1 MPRKTYADRFEA
13 ILAKDYLASRDR
25 SFIESLYDYY
35 KKKRSLTV
43 GRRRILVELEEQYAV
58 RPKPVEG
65 YEHLEDIKKNVDR
78 APADEWTRKFM
89 ESIID
94 QVRTGRKLTE
104 NQERALKRISKAWT
118 TERVDKLV
126 AEREDWEA
134 SWNEYMKARYAT
146 MVEYYSVN
154 GYYSRLVRAF
164 QKNPEMIPIKE
175 DYDKLTDN
183 KYAVKILAGIESTP
197 LYSPGSMVSFRSTCK
212 GYLKHKFGP
221 AKMALV
227 IKTDARSPVSA
238 CKGNKI
244 YLLLAVGNSETFEVE
259 ERDIKKA
266 RV

>member
-1 MPRKTYADRFEA
+1 MPRKTYADRFDA

-35 KKKRSLTV
+35 KKKRSLTI
-43 GRRRILVELEEQYAV
+43 GRRKILVQLEQQYAV
-58 RPKPVEG
+58 RPEPVEG

-104 NQERALKRISKAWT
+104 NQDRHLIRISKAWT

-126 AEREDWEA
+126 HEREDWEA

-154 GYYSRLVRAF
+154 GYYSRLGRAF
-164 QKNPEMIPIKE
+164 QKNPEMIPTKE

-183 KYAVKILAGIESTP
+183 KYAVKIHAGVESPTNYSCL
-197 LYSPGSMVSFRSTCK
+197 LYTSHSP
-212 GYLKHKFGP
+212 
-221 AKMALV
+221 
-227 IKTDARSPVSA
+227 
-238 CKGNKI
+238 
-244 YLLLAVGNSETFEVE
+244 
-259 ERDIKKA
+259 RD
-266 RV
+266 

>member
-13 ILAKDYLASRDR
+13 ILTKDYLASRDR

-35 KKKRSLTV
+35 KKKRSLTI
-43 GRRRILVELEEQYAV
+43 GRRKILVQLEQQYAI
-58 RPKPVEG
+58 RPKPIEG

-89 ESIID
+89 DSIID

-104 NQERALKRISKAWT
+104 NQDRHLKRISEAWT

-126 AEREDWEA
+126 HEREHWED
-134 SWNEYMKARYAT
+134 SWNEDKRQRYAT
-146 MVEYYSVN
+146 MVEYYSIN
-154 GYYSRLVRAF
+154 GYYSRPVRAF
-164 QKNPEMIPIKE
+164 QTNPEMIPTKE
-175 DYDKLTDN
+175 YYDKLTDN
-183 KYAVKILAGIESTP
+183 KYAVKILAGVESAP

-227 IKTDARSPVSA
+227 IKAGVRTPVSA